1 MRAAELMLRESIQLY
16 EAGEN
21 PAEEANLAKFLCA
34 DASWAAAEMC
44 AQTFGGFGFAVEYNV
59 DVNFV
64 RRGCTK

>member
-1 MRAAELMLRESIQLY
+1 MRAAELMLRELIRLY

-21 PAEEANLAKFLCA
+21 PAEEANLAKLLCA
-34 DASWAAAEMC
+34 DASQAAAEMC
-44 AQTFGGFGFAVEYNV
+44 VQTYGDFGFAEEYGV